1 MIIRSKILH
10 LWQKSKEFAK
20 DFDFGTSEAKNTDYV
35 HDPTEKLSTK
45 DCGNKG
51 LCSVYWAEGL
61 RLSGIAFTERK
72 AIRLAFHDCV
82 PYKSGSGGCDGCLN
96 FEDEQNLKDNNLLQ
110 HSAAILVRIKHLIL
124 KCSYSI
130 QICSKCMA

>member
-35 HDPTEKLSTK
+35 HDPTKKLSTK
-45 DCGNKG
+45 DCGDKG

-82 PYKSGSGGCDGCLN
+82 PYADGTGGCNGCLDWNGMIKTEGN
-96 FEDEQNLKDNNLLQ
+96 FNFKTG
-110 HSAAILVRIKHLIL
+110 
-124 KCSYSI
+124 
-130 QICSKCMA
+130 